1 MKLSGHES
9 RRLQEL
15 EQRLAVEDPDLASF
29 LSTGMDEPEPRGHFS
44 ARRAPH
50 GPPQELAG
58 TAKAMAIALLFLVLL
73 VVGAHVLSASG
84 AGDER
89 SPQCHASGVR
99 DADCQDLR
107 RYVPGG

>member
-29 LSTGMDEPEPRGHFS
+29 LSTGMDEPEQPGYFS

-50 GPPQELAG
+50 GPPPEHSG
-58 TAKAMAIALLFLVLL
+58 TAMAMAIALIFLVLL
-73 VVGAHVLSASG
+73 VVGAHALSASA
-84 AGDER
+84 AGD
-89 SPQCHASGVR
+89 
-99 DADCQDLR
+99 
-107 RYVPGG
+107 